1 MKMDAFEREAEL
13 AYRGQSLPTPSD
25 TPYRTPSLSMSR
37 RSSRHGNG
45 SPIASSSPP
54 PQLGPDP
61 TDAANDENISILD
74 PRRFTPTLHASLV
87 SEILSL
93 RRDLDTKAKA
103 IEDLETSLH
112 GSRVDYETLND
123 SMSKNGKET
132 RSLRRQLQLLE
143 GGTSSALGE
152 LARERD
158 EAVDS
163 VTDIK
168 RRYEISQKKVKSQE
182 DDVNR
187 FQKLWENDKENW
199 ETERRNM
206 ERKVH
211 AVEGRMKTVLDE
223 VAAYQ
228 ASIQAQHPRSHGQG
242 ESETDDG
249 AKDGRF
255 GHDSETESIRS
266 ISSLKKRPQSSMSF
280 DDHRG
285 PRMSIL
291 NSVHGYGNG
300 KHAGLSLADELSFD
314 NEEEENIE
322 DSIDDRN
329 SKTRGHGKNRSSVTF
344 AKITGRPHTRNASIP
359 ESIKSRP
366 GSSHGHRFHSSEP
379 KVEYV
384 DSGVQPTP
392 PPSPKMLALIEGPPA
407 ALPTEASSA
416 HDVSMEPRAASGNV
430 SDGQQDRKM
439 VSEKDLPVMVSAS
452 SQTVEHPLSPPRTP
466 QSPRHDVPLQASLPP
481 ADVEMRTAETQTE
494 AAEIATPVPRRGP
507 TPRPIPI
514 PSIAIHAPTSA
525 PTTPGESLLPSHTKD
540 AACQASM
547 VSTVKQR
554 SIASQTEEIRVYD
567 RAIKLPPHL
576 LPSAISS
583 APPTPEPDESPQLSP
598 AQKRKVS
605 RRSLRQR
612 PLPGSIQVS
621 PPGLDNEDAYP
632 GRSGTAPPASD
643 KASKIKRPFRGSS
656 LFTGFDRFDLPSTD
670 EGDEFDDD
678 ISDSDFRTP
687 LSAPKQRPRRSKRF
701 SNPPKAVPED
711 VEHESKADTHRV
723 AAASHRPSHSSKGH
737 INGDFSTHKASEKTG
752 SATVHKPPN
761 IRKSALI
768 SSGAA
773 AHTQRARSPSL
784 GDLSAELL
792 AMSGAKQPIPP
803 FPVPT
808 RSSSRNI
815 PFSSSDG
822 TQTPSNGSA
831 SILSA
836 YRRSGRPSARS
847 GSLRKVR
854 SAAALPRTGP
864 VDRGNRN
871 GSPPPLSTSS
881 VIPDSPLLPPMPT
894 DEVRN
899 PRAVHGRNREGHIP
913 QASIN
918 TSHTG
923 EASISSSTNQT
934 SVVDAIAQ
942 TMVGEW
948 MWKYVRR
955 RKSFG
960 VPETPQPNWEMGK
973 SGEEISA
980 SITGSGIRHKRWVWL
995 APYERAVMWSSRQPT
1010 SGSALLGK
1018 SGRKRKDFCEEE
1030 RALLI
1035 PSLVPIQSVLDV
1047 KDDTP
1052 TPKGIESAL
1061 FNRSILILTPARAL
1075 KFTAPSKERHYV
1087 WLTALSFLSNSTLG
1101 MNDIAHLPPL
1111 PPPSQEVEATR
1122 SQSNTTLRRN
1132 PIRDSIR
1139 IAKGKSRPVPAGA
1152 SIQPPAPAI
1161 QEVGYPKTSDDPIG
1175 AAAEPPTVP
1184 RFSTHS
1190 NHTRKRSNTGP
1201 RQRSS
1206 AFKAFSQYPMPSANA
1221 SVGTFASSDVQVNGH
1236 ALHSGQSSV
1245 SMRTSEASG
1254 PLGAVSSN
1262 FFDAVGTMR
1271 MEAFVHSS
1279 PLFEYHERDE
1289 YVGPSSSKSRA
1300 TKRRS
1305 GRDMPWSGRSLVGNG
1320 SMEFARGDDP
1330 FGGF

>member
-1 MKMDAFEREAEL
+1 VTMDSFEREAEL
-13 AYRGQSLPTPSD
+13 AFLGQSLPTPSE
-25 TPYRTPSLSMSR
+25 TPYRTPTLSMSR

-45 SPIASSSPP
+45 SPIPSSSPP
-54 PQLGPDP
+54 PHFGHDP
-61 TDAANDENISILD
+61 ADTANDENISILD

-112 GSRVDYETLND
+112 GARLDHETLNQA
-123 SMSKNGKET
+123 MSKNGKET

-163 VTDIK
+163 VADIK
-168 RRYEISQKKVKSQE
+168 RRYDVSQKKVKSQE
-182 DDVNR
+182 DEVER

-199 ETERRNM
+199 DAEKRNM

-228 ASIQAQHPRSHGQG
+228 ASVQAQHHRSNGHV

-249 AKDGRF
+249 VRDGRF

-266 ISSLKKRPQSSMSF
+266 ITSLKKRPQSSMSF

-291 NSVHGYGNG
+291 SSVNGHGKPG
-300 KHAGLSLADELSFD
+300 GLSLADELSFD
-314 NEEEENIE
+314 DEEEENVE
-322 DSIDDRN
+322 DGIDERIPKSRD
-329 SKTRGHGKNRSSVTF
+329 HGKNRSSVTF
-344 AKITGRPHTRNASIP
+344 AKMPGRPHTRNASIP
-359 ESIKSRP
+359 ESIRSRP
-366 GSSHGHRFHSSEP
+366 GSSQGQDSDLSGP
-379 KVEYV
+379 KLEYA

-392 PPSPKMLALIEGPPA
+392 PLSPTVPPVVVDGPRA
-407 ALPTEASSA
+407 ALPSLGSPPPPHVSRESGAPASSI
-416 HDVSMEPRAASGNV
+416 
-430 SDGQQDRKM
+430 
-439 VSEKDLPVMVSAS
+439 SERPQKHEQAQESDLPVMISAS
-452 SQTVEHPLSPPRTP
+452 SQTVEHPLSPSRTP
-466 QSPRHDVPLQASLPP
+466 QSASSALPLHSSLPP
-481 ADVEMRTAETQTE
+481 ATVEMRTAETQTD
-494 AAEIATPVPRRGP
+494 AAENATPIPRRGA
-507 TPRPIPI
+507 TPHPIPI

-525 PTTPGESLLPSHTKD
+525 PATPGESLLPSHTKD
-540 AACQASM
+540 AACQVSM
-547 VSTVKQR
+547 KSKGRVR

-583 APPTPEPDESPQLSP
+583 APPTPEPDDSQQLSP
-598 AQKRKVS
+598 AQRRKIS

-612 PLPGSIQVS
+612 QSPGSSQVS

-632 GRSGTAPPASD
+632 GRNGAAPPASD
-643 KASKIKRPFRGSS
+643 KASKIKRPFRSSS

-670 EGDEFDDD
+670 EGDEFDEE

-687 LSAPKQRPRRSKRF
+687 LSPPKQRQRRSKHF

-711 VEHESKADTHRV
+711 VEHESKPESNWV
-723 AAASHRPSHSSKGH
+723 AASSNRSSLHTKGQVS
-737 INGDFSTHKASEKTG
+737 GDL
-752 SATVHKPPN
+752 SAHKPFDKIGPAIAHKPQN

-792 AMSGAKQPIPP
+792 AMSGAKQPVPP

-847 GSLRKVR
+847 ESLRKVR
-854 SAAALPRTGP
+854 SAAALPRTGL
-864 VDRGNRN
+864 DRNN
-871 GSPPPLSTSS
+871 QSGSPPPLSTSS
-881 VIPDSPLLPPMPT
+881 AIPDSPGLPPMPT

-899 PRAVHGRNREGHIP
+899 PRAALGRSRKGHVQ

-960 VPETPQPNWEMGK
+960 VPDSPQPNWDAGK

-1018 SGRKRKDFCEEE
+1018 SGRKRKFCDYQQD
-1030 RALLI
+1030 L
-1035 PSLVPIQSVLDV
+1035 
-1047 KDDTP
+1047 
-1052 TPKGIESAL
+1052 
-1061 FNRSILILTPARAL
+1061 
-1075 KFTAPSKERHYV
+1075 Y
-1087 WLTALSFLSNSTLG
+1087 
-1101 MNDIAHLPPL
+1101 
-1111 PPPSQEVEATR
+1111 
-1122 SQSNTTLRRN
+1122 
-1132 PIRDSIR
+1132 
-1139 IAKGKSRPVPAGA
+1139 
-1152 SIQPPAPAI
+1152 
-1161 QEVGYPKTSDDPIG
+1161 
-1175 AAAEPPTVP
+1175 
-1184 RFSTHS
+1184 
-1190 NHTRKRSNTGP
+1190 
-1201 RQRSS
+1201 
-1206 AFKAFSQYPMPSANA
+1206 
-1221 SVGTFASSDVQVNGH
+1221 
-1236 ALHSGQSSV
+1236 
-1245 SMRTSEASG
+1245 
-1254 PLGAVSSN
+1254 
-1262 FFDAVGTMR
+1262 
-1271 MEAFVHSS
+1271 
-1279 PLFEYHERDE
+1279 
-1289 YVGPSSSKSRA
+1289 
-1300 TKRRS
+1300 
-1305 GRDMPWSGRSLVGNG
+1305 
-1320 SMEFARGDDP
+1320 
-1330 FGGF
+1330 